1 MSQTTTA
8 SAPTPLRFSDS
19 SVAPIAQPARLVALF
34 AEDGA
39 NSPINFTQIST
50 LVLWSTCLLVG
61 VLGFVLPY
69 SRPHPPAIAP
79 EPVVVEKLEVE
90 LTKDPLPPA
99 ALPANPL
106 STPPPPSALVEP
118 QISQA
123 VAVAEPSAVA
133 FAVPVE
139 GPTVVVAADQAAHAR
154 PATVPVS
161 SSTSSSSPQT
171 LVFGQGEGRQPA
183 PQYPERSAKLGQEG
197 TVDVRLTVGTDGR
210 VIETVVASPCEWP
223 LLNDAA
229 ERTVRHRW
237 RFSRGPTRVYQVAI
251 HFALAR

>member
-1 MSQTTTA
+1 MSQTTTV
-8 SAPTPLRFSDS
+8 SVPTLQRFSDS
-19 SVAPIAQPARLVALF
+19 PVVAAAKPAALIAFPADDRADSPVNF
-34 AEDGA
+34 A
-39 NSPINFTQIST
+39 QIST
-50 LVLWSTCLLVG
+50 FVLWSACLLVG

-69 SRPHPPAIAP
+69 NRPSLPALSP
-79 EPVVVEKLEVE
+79 EPVTVEKLEVE

-99 ALPANPL
+99 ASPVDPL
-106 STPPPPSALVEP
+106 STPPPPAAIAE
-118 QISQA
+118 SQLSPA

-133 FAVPVE
+133 FAVPVD

-154 PATVPVS
+154 PAAVLVS
-161 SSTSSSSPQT
+161 ASTGSSSPET
-171 LVFGQGEGRQPA
+171 LIFGQGEGRQPA
-183 PQYPERSAKLGQEG
+183 PYYPERSAKLGQEG

-210 VIETVVASPCEWP
+210 VIDTVVASPCEWP

-237 RFSRGPTRVYQVAI
+237 RFSRGPLRVYQVAI